1 MEKYL
6 WLHDDCVPTKYT
18 LVQDYFTVGRA
29 INVVTVH
36 KLGRGRQ
43 NTWDNENSLRE
54 NVTST
59 KLELFVE

>member
-29 INVVTVH
+29 INSVTVH

-43 NTWDNENSLRE
+43 NTWTMKIVKRKCDIN
-54 NVTST
+54 
-59 KLELFVE
+59 KA